1 VASDIIH
8 CFRTSSISHSRKEG
22 QAVYEVI
29 YDIYDEVYP
38 ATLKEKANTF
48 EEAVKIAESLKE
60 CNYYSNIQIIEVPKG
75 D

>member
-1 VASDIIH
+1 
-8 CFRTSSISHSRKEG
+8 
-22 QAVYEVI
+22 VI